1 MLIKSKSQFYFY
13 VACLI
18 VLFDVTAS
26 LASRFL
32 KFDYT
37 SLSWAS
43 WCLYVLAGFLG
54 CRYHGFAAG
63 VATGLVAGV
72 TDATLGWLAELAIK
86 PYVPFKQPPYSLA
99 LILITIIIVSF
110 EGLFF
115 ALIGALLGLFAR
127 PRSKSAHA

>member
-1 MLIKSKSQFYFY
+1 
-13 VACLI
+13 

-54 CRYHGFAAG
+54 CRFHGFAAG
-63 VATGLVAGV
+63 VVTGLVVGV
-72 TDATLGWLAELAIK
+72 TDATLGWLVDLAIK
-86 PYVPFKQPPYSLA
+86 PYAPFKQPPYSLA
-99 LILITIIIVSF
+99 LILITIIIVTF

-115 ALIGALLGLFAR
+115 GLIGALLGLLVR
-127 PRSKSAHA
+127 QKSRSAHA